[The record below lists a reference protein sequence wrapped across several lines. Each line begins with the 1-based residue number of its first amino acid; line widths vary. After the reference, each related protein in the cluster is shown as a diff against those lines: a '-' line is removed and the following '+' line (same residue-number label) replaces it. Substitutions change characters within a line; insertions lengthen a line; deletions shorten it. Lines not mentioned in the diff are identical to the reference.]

1 MSIIQSLQQA
11 TAEAVQAL
19 YGQMP
24 TPEQL
29 QFQKTR
35 SEFEGQWTLVA
46 FPLLKI
52 SRKNPEAT
60 AQEIGA
66 YLQEHCSLVEGIQ
79 IVKGFLNLSIAP
91 AAWIEDFNAIRSDK
105 TFGHKQ
111 ATADAPFVMVE
122 YSSPNTNKP
131 LHLGHVRNNLLG
143 YSIARILEAS
153 GNRVFKTNIVN
164 DRGIHICKSMLA
176 WQRWG
181 NGATPESTGKKGDH
195 LIGDFY
201 VLFDKHYKAELTALM
216 NEGKTKEEAEA
227 ASPLMADARAM
238 LRRWEDGDEEIRSLW
253 STMNSWVYAGFDETY
268 KRMGVSFDEIYYES
282 ETYLLGKE
290 EVLRGLKE
298 GKFVQ
303 DPDGSVWADFTDE
316 GLDRKILLRSDG
328 TSVYITQDI
337 GTAKMRFDKHPI
349 DKMVYVVGNEQEYH
363 FKVLS
368 LLLDRLGYAFGKGLV
383 HFSYGMVELPDGK
396 MKSREGTVV
405 DADDLMDEMVA
416 TARAIAEEQGKGK
429 NMPAEEAA
437 EVARR
442 VGLGSL
448 KYFILKVDPRKNMTF
463 NPKESID
470 FNGNTGSF
478 IQYTYARIRSLLR
491 KAEELGIALPATFA
505 GLTISTKEQE
515 LIAKVAEYADVVEE
529 AARTYSP
536 AVIANYVYD
545 LVKEYNQFYHEFSI
559 LKEENEELRAF
570 RLALSEV
577 VARTIAAG
585 FSLLGIEMPERM

>member
-91 AAWIEDFNAIRSDK
+91 AAWVEDFNAIRSDK

-337 GTAKMRFDKHPI
+337 GTAKMRFDRHPI

-429 NMPAEEAA
+429 DMPAEEAA

-529 AARTYSP
+529 VARTYSP

>member
-1 MSIIQSLQQA
+1 MIGGEYA
-11 TAEAVQAL
+11 FVVRAAEDREGREVLLGVAALRGGVDEDGPLRRPHDVAAPQVAV
-19 YGQMP
+19 
-24 TPEQL
+24 
-29 QFQKTR
+29 
-35 SEFEGQWTLVA
+35 
-46 FPLLKI
+46 
-52 SRKNPEAT
+52 
-60 AQEIGA
+60 GA
-66 YLQEHCSLVEGIQ
+66 G
-79 IVKGFLNLSIAP
+79 G
-91 AAWIEDFNAIRSDK
+91 
-105 TFGHKQ
+105 
-111 ATADAPFVMVE
+111 ADAVVAV
-122 YSSPNTNKP
+122 S
-131 LHLGHVRNNLLG
+131 
-143 YSIARILEAS
+143 
-153 GNRVFKTNIVN
+153 RVFYEARLPVVE
-164 DRGIHICKSMLA
+164 RA
-176 WQRWG
+176 RFE
-181 NGATPESTGKKGDH
+181 A
-195 LIGDFY
+195 F
-201 VLFDKHYKAELTALM
+201 AELV
-216 NEGKTKEEAEA
+216 
-227 ASPLMADARAM
+227 
-238 LRRWEDGDEEIRSLW
+238 DERS
-253 STMNSWVYAGFDETY
+253 F
-268 KRMGVSFDEIYYES
+268 
-282 ETYLLGKE
+282 
-290 EVLRGLKE
+290 RG
-298 GKFVQ
+298 
-303 DPDGSVWADFTDE
+303 
-316 GLDRKILLRSDG
+316 
-328 TSVYITQDI
+328 
-337 GTAKMRFDKHPI
+337 
-349 DKMVYVVGNEQEYH
+349 
-363 FKVLS
+363 
-368 LLLDRLGYAFGKGLV
+368 
-383 HFSYGMVELPDGK
+383 
-396 MKSREGTVV
+396 REGTVV

-429 NMPAEEAA
+429 DMPAEEAA

>member
-91 AAWIEDFNAIRSDK
+91 AAWVEDFNAIRSDK

-368 LLLDRLGYAFGKGLV
+368 LLLDRLGYTFGKGLV

-429 NMPAEEAA
+429 DMPAEEAA

-529 AARTYSP
+529 AARAYSP

>member
-91 AAWIEDFNAIRSDK
+91 AAWVEDFNAIRSDK

-368 LLLDRLGYAFGKGLV
+368 LLLDRLGYTFGKGLV

-429 NMPAEEAA
+429 DMPAEEAA

-491 KAEELGIALPATFA
+491 KAEELGITLPATFA

-515 LIAKVAEYADVVEE
+515 LIAKVAEYADIVEE

>member
-52 SRKNPEAT
+52 SRKNPEVT

-91 AAWIEDFNAIRSDK
+91 AAWVEDFNAIRSDK

-227 ASPLMADARAM
+227 ASPLMAEARAM

-253 STMNSWVYAGFDETY
+253 SMMNSWVYAGFDETY

-429 NMPAEEAA
+429 DMSAEEAA

>member
-52 SRKNPEAT
+52 SRKKPEAT

-91 AAWIEDFNAIRSDK
+91 AAWVEDFNAIRSDK

-253 STMNSWVYAGFDETY
+253 SMMNSWVYAGFDETY

-429 NMPAEEAA
+429 DMPAEEAA

-570 RLALSEV
+570 RLALSDV
-577 VARTIAAG
+577 VARTIASG